1 MPGETVRMAPPDDAD
16 RHSAGGLDE
25 KGRLLVAALRRNAR
39 ESLVSLA
46 RRIGLSRSAT
56 QERLRRLERDGVI
69 AGYTVRLGKSQAPA
83 TMALVSVGFV
93 PGKACAQVVPKL
105 KPIAE
110 IVSCLSL
117 AGPVDLQLRV
127 ECASNA
133 ELEDIRRRIAAVP
146 GIATVTTQVVL
157 DEHWGSSR

>member
-1 MPGETVRMAPPDDAD
+1 MPGETVRMERQADAN
-16 RHSAGGLDE
+16 RHSAGPLDE
-25 KGRLLVAALRRNAR
+25 KGRLLVAALKRNAR
-39 ESLVSLA
+39 ESLVALA

-69 AGYTVRLGKSQAPA
+69 AGYTVRLGKSEAPA
-83 TMALVSVGFV
+83 TLALLSVTFA
-93 PGKACAQVVPKL
+93 PGRACAQVVPKL
-105 KPIAE
+105 KPITQIA
-110 IVSCLSL
+110 SCLSL

-146 GIATVTTQVVL
+146 GIAAVATQVVL
-157 DEHWGSSR
+157 DEHW

>member
-1 MPGETVRMAPPDDAD
+1 MAGETVSVARESDAD
-16 RHSAGGLDE
+16 RHSAGGLDD
-25 KGRLLVAALRRNAR
+25 KGRLLVLALQRNAR

-69 AGYTVRLGKSQAPA
+69 AAYTVKLGKSEAPA
-83 TMALVSVGFV
+83 TVALVSVAFS
-93 PGKACAQVVPKL
+93 PGKTCEQVVPRL
-105 KPIAE
+105 KSITEVKA
-110 IVSCLSL
+110 CLSL

-133 ELEDIRRRIAAVP
+133 ELEDIRRRIAHVP
-146 GIATVTTQVVL
+146 GIATVGTQVVL
-157 DEHWGSSR
+157 DEHWGQ